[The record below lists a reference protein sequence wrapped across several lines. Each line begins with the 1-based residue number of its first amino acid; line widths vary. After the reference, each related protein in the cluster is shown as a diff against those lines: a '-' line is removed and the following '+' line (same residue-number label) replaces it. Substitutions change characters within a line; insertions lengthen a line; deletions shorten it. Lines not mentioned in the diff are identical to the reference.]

1 VFLIIHR
8 PQEQLGMKCDYL
20 FIFKK
25 KLKGQIGVSFT
36 SVSYLNPLKYFC
48 EGDASG
54 RGFDV
59 GPG

>member
-1 VFLIIHR
+1 
-8 PQEQLGMKCDYL
+8 MKCDYL